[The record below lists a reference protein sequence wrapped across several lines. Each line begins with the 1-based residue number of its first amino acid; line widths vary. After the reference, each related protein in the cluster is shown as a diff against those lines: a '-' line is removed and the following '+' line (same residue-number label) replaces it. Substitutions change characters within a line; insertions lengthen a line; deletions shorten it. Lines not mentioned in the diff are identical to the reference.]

1 MAKRVAYRKNK
12 QNRISMFLVT
22 LVVGILLIVVS
33 VRKAGLKEQLAGLE
47 HKKEQLSTEIEA
59 ENQRSLDIEEYRKYT
74 QTDAYKEEIA
84 RDKLGLVSP
93 DEIII
98 KKEDD

>member
-12 QNRISMFLVT
+12 QNRVSMFLVT

-33 VRKAGLKEQLAGLE
+33 VRKAGLKDQLEGLQ
-47 HKKEQLSTEIEA
+47 HRKDQLDAEITA
-59 ENQRSLDIEEYRKYT
+59 EEQRSLDIEEYRKYT

-84 RDKLGLVSP
+84 RDKLGLVYP

-98 KKEDD
+98 KKEKE